1 MGMFALITFLAD
13 FVYEVALALWL
24 ARTRRDVHWFLG
36 IAAAVLLLALVCI
49 LRARVERWCLQGR
62 VLCATL
68 LTCSYFVPRLWDSPQ
83 AQRAKAVF

>member
-36 IAAAVLLLALVCI
+36 IAAAVLLLALV
-49 LRARVERWCLQGR
+49 L
-62 VLCATL
+62 
-68 LTCSYFVPRLWDSPQ
+68 YFTGPR
-83 AQRAKAVF
+83 